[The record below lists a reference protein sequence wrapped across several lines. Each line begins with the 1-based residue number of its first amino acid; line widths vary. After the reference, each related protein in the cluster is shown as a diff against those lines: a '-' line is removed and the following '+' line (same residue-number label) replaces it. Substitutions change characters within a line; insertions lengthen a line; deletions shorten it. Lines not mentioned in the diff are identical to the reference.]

1 MSHSIDPHDDAR
13 TEPSERRS
21 TSDGLSATG
30 SDLGFDL
37 PAPTRIGSARAAILV
52 VAGVGVIVA
61 AFLFGWLPKR
71 RARADLEARTR
82 ASASDVLRVD
92 VVTPK
97 ALTSDRA
104 LLLPGTM
111 SPLEEAA
118 IRTRASG
125 YVRQRLVD
133 IGDKV
138 EAGALLLEVDT
149 PELDQQL
156 AQAHAELAQAQA
168 ALTHAKASRDYAK
181 SSLERREK
189 LAPTGVTSQDEV
201 EKSRAEA
208 SVAEAGVA
216 VAQAN
221 LDAKGANVRRLTQE
235 RSFARVVAPFAGT
248 IISRSV
254 DKGALVSPSVEL
266 FKLAATNPMR
276 VLIEVPQDVAPS
288 VQSDVPAIVTVRE
301 FAGRPFEG
309 KVARFASALDPR
321 SRTMTTVV
329 HVPNP
334 KGELL
339 AGMYAKVEISLPL
352 PHRVLEIPST
362 ALLTGAQGTRVA
374 VVGADSRVRLVP
386 ITIERDTGP
395 TIQIATGI
403 DESDRVVKI
412 GSINLVD
419 GRHVELTPAP

>member
-1 MSHSIDPHDDAR
+1 MSHSIEPHDHAHAER
-13 TEPSERRS
+13 SERQPAN
-21 TSDGLSATG
+21 DA
-30 SDLGFDL
+30 DLGFDL
-37 PAPTRIGSARAAILV
+37 PPPTKISGARAAVLV
-52 VAGVGVIVA
+52 VTGVGVIVA

-71 RARADLEARTR
+71 HAREDLEASTR
-82 ASASDVLRVD
+82 ASAANLLRVD

-97 ALTSDRA
+97 VLSSDRSMR
-104 LLLPGTM
+104 LPGTV

-118 IRTRASG
+118 IRTRANG
-125 YVRQRLVD
+125 YVRRRLVD

-138 EAGALLLEVDT
+138 EAGALLVEVDT

-156 AQAHAELAQAQA
+156 EQARAQLAQAQA

-181 SSLERREK
+181 SSFERREK

-208 SVAEAGVA
+208 SVAEASVA

-221 LDAKGANVRRLTQE
+221 LDAQGANVRRLTQE
-235 RSFARVVAPFAGT
+235 KSFARVVAPFAGT

-254 DKGALVSPSVEL
+254 DKGALINPTVAL
-266 FKLAATNPMR
+266 FKIATTDPVR

-288 VQSDVPAIVTVRE
+288 VQNEVPAAVMVRE
-301 FAGRPFEG
+301 FAGRKFEG
-309 KVARFASALDPR
+309 KVARFASALDPQ

-339 AGMYAKVEISLPL
+339 SGMYAQVEISLPL
-352 PHRVLEIPST
+352 PHRVLEVPST
-362 ALLTGAQGTRVA
+362 ALLADTHGTRLA
-374 VVGADSRVRLVP
+374 IVGPDSRIHLVP
-386 ITIERDTGP
+386 IVIERDTGP

-403 DESDRVVKI
+403 GENDRVVKLA
-412 GSINLVD
+412 STDLVE
-419 GRHVELTPAP
+419 GRQVELAPPK